1 MLFSYPE
8 AQSLRE
14 RLAAPDS
21 APAASINRIEHGR
34 RVIPLSRGHH
44 VRGWHPVRPDHGAV
58 PFESKLECR
67 VLTALVAFAEFTSVQ
82 SQPVTVF
89 YKHDGRRVRYT
100 PDFRASFSSVPLE
113 LAAFGFAR
121 ETLIE
126 VKPLWRALR
135 HETKLRRQFAV
146 LRAATACP
154 IVLVTECD
162 LPRMR
167 QEIRHGY

>member
-1 MLFSYPE
+1 MLPIHE
-8 AQSLRE
+8 AQFLRE
-14 RLAAPDS
+14 RLATNDS
-21 APAASINRIEHGR
+21 VAVATINRVEHGR
-34 RVIPLSRGHH
+34 RIIPLSRGHH

-67 VLTALVAFAEFTSVQ
+67 VLTALVAFEEFVGVH
-82 SQPVTVF
+82 SQPVTVL
-89 YKHDGRRVRYT
+89 YEHDGRRVRYT
-100 PDFRASFSSVPLE
+100 PDFRVSLSTVPAE

-121 ETLIE
+121 ETYIE
-126 VKPLWRALR
+126 VKPLWRALGL
-135 HETKLRRQFAV
+135 EAKLRRQFSV

-167 QEIRHGY
+167 QEIRHG

>member
-1 MLFSYPE
+1 MHLVDE

-14 RLAAPDS
+14 RLVSRDS
-21 APAASINRIEHGR
+21 VAAASIDRVEHGR
-34 RVIPLSRGHH
+34 RVIPLSRGRH
-44 VRGWHPVRPDHGAV
+44 VRGWHPVRSDHGAV

-67 VLTALVAFAEFTSVQ
+67 VLTALAAFEELGSIQ

-100 PDFRASFSSVPLE
+100 PDFRLVLSAVPDE
-113 LAAFGFAR
+113 LAALGFGC
-121 ETLIE
+121 ETYIE
-126 VKPLWRALR
+126 VKPLRRALS
-135 HETKLRRQFAV
+135 HEGKLRRQFAV

-167 QEIRHGY
+167 REVRHG